1 MVPGFTIEIPI
12 GAQVQL
18 HLLVAVSAGKLLI
31 IVFAAPGVHG
41 VVIGMHGAVA
51 PTALAA
57 TAAGFIGELQIPN
70 GMMFVIGSTD
80 EEAYRKWAELEEYR
94 SPEAQTAYFSSL
106 SGMDLGQFDPATPLR
121 DILEEIPGIRG
132 AFLSMINAWPAD
144 STPTVKDFLSSM
156 ALPQMVVGSPET
168 IAARLLEYQGA
179 GVDGVQVMNALLPQS
194 YEEFFDHLVPVLQD
208 KGLMQ
213 KQYRPGTLRQK
224 LFDAA
229 TPDISERHPA
239 HGYRGMFCDQRG

>member
-1 MVPGFTIEIPI
+1 MIRE
-12 GAQVQL
+12 
-18 HLLVAVSAGKLLI
+18 LV
-31 IVFAAPGVHG
+31 
-41 VVIGMHGAVA
+41 
-51 PTALAA
+51 
-57 TAAGFIGELQIPN
+57 E
-70 GMMFVIGSTD
+70 
-80 EEAYRKWAELEEYR
+80 
-94 SPEAQTAYFSSL
+94 
-106 SGMDLGQFDPATPLR
+106 
-121 DILEEIPGIRG
+121 
-132 AFLSMINAWPAD
+132 
-144 STPTVKDFLSSM
+144 
-156 ALPQMVVGSPET
+156 ET